1 MMIKLYID
9 GICILLVAILAN
21 LLASKLE
28 LKSWYGFLMEW
39 SEKGG
44 SVWRHLLF
52 RDWLWLFLVY
62 PILLGL
68 AVPIGQFVVKL
79 LGVGKR

>member
-1 MMIKLYID
+1 MIKFYID
-9 GICILLVAILAN
+9 GVCILLVAILAN
-21 LLASKLE
+21 LLASKLH
-28 LKSWYGFLMEW
+28 LQSWYSFLNEW

-44 SVWRHLLF
+44 SVWERLLF

-68 AVPIGQFVVKL
+68 AVPLGRLVVKM
-79 LGVGKR
+79 LGVEQ

>member
-1 MMIKLYID
+1 MIKFYID
-9 GICILLVAILAN
+9 GVCILLVAILAN
-21 LLASKLE
+21 LLASKLH
-28 LKSWYGFLMEW
+28 LQSWYSFLTEW
-39 SEKGG
+39 SDKGG

-68 AVPIGQFVVKL
+68 AVPLGRLVVKI
-79 LGVGKR
+79 LGVEQ